1 MLIIFYTFL
10 FLMGLYLLLI
20 LLFIIGFNN
29 LKTLII
35 NNKQPNTFS
44 IIIPFRNEAE
54 YLNGILNSILKIDY
68 SKLNYEIILVDD
80 ESTDGSIEI
89 IKAFIRKNSFVD
101 IKLIENI
108 RTSNSPKKDAINT
121 AISITKYNWII
132 TTDADCLLPKKWL
145 TCFNTYINK
154 YKPNMLVAP
163 VCISNK
169 NTFLNQFQC
178 IDFLSMQGATIGGF
192 GIKQPF
198 LANGANLAY
207 RKNIFKQLN
216 GFKSNDFIASGDDV
230 FLLENFIKHDKRKVI
245 FIKNQKALV
254 TTFSTKNWQHLIEQ
268 RKRWAAKTTN
278 FNNNFTKCIGLIVF
292 FANCITIVAL
302 VLSIFYPC
310 FLLLLLFKYILDA
323 VLITKTAILYK
334 QKIGIL
340 NYCKTLIFHPFFT
353 IYIAI
358 SSISSTFE
366 WKERQFKK

>member
-1 MLIIFYTFL
+1 M
-10 FLMGLYLLLI
+10 
-20 LLFIIGFNN
+20 
-29 LKTLII
+29 
-35 NNKQPNTFS
+35 
-44 IIIPFRNEAE
+44 
-54 YLNGILNSILKIDY
+54 
-68 SKLNYEIILVDD
+68 
-80 ESTDGSIEI
+80 
-89 IKAFIRKNSFVD
+89 
-101 IKLIENI
+101 
-108 RTSNSPKKDAINT
+108 
-121 AISITKYNWII
+121 
-132 TTDADCLLPKKWL
+132 
-145 TCFNTYINK
+145 
-154 YKPNMLVAP
+154 
-163 VCISNK
+163 
-169 NTFLNQFQC
+169 
-178 IDFLSMQGATIGGF
+178 
-192 GIKQPF
+192 
-198 LANGANLAY
+198 
-207 RKNIFKQLN
+207 
-216 GFKSNDFIASGDDV
+216 

-334 QKIGIL
+334 QKIGVL